1 MYVSNIVS
9 DAAVFAPR
17 PQRGGSDLQPGAD
30 KPTEDRK
37 AGLIVNLRSFLAAH
51 APVQHSST
59 RAH

>member
-17 PQRGGSDLQPGAD
+17 PQRGGYGLQPRPDEPVAG
-30 KPTEDRK
+30 RK
-37 AGLIVNLRSFLAAH
+37 ARLIESLREFFAAH
-51 APVQHSST
+51 APVQHFSS